1 MFSVFLKRPVMA
13 IVLSLMFLFT
23 GLLAMKSL
31 PVAQFP
37 DIAPPR
43 VTVSVSFP
51 GASADVLV
59 KSSLIL
65 IERAI
70 NGVPGMRYITSDAT
84 SAGEATIQVY
94 FNQGVDPNIAMVN
107 VKARVDQVTS
117 RLPALTN
124 LEGVIVNFVQ
134 PSMLMYVNLFSTDKN
149 ADQKLLYN
157 YAFVNVIPE
166 IQRIKGIAQANILGA
181 RQYAMRIWLNPERMR
196 VYHVSIDDVMKA
208 LGEQSIIGRPG
219 RLGQSTGKA
228 AESKEYVLVYKGRF
242 NKPEEYGEIIIR
254 ASSEGKI
261 LRLKDIAEV
270 DLNSSSYNIYSDKDG
285 YPSASIVLKQNY
297 NTNAQT
303 VIADT
308 KAKLEELKKSFP
320 EGMDYAINYDV
331 SRFVEAS
338 IEQVLHTL
346 VEAFIL
352 VSLVVF
358 IFLGDWRSTLIPVLA
373 VPVSLVGAFA
383 VMSAFGLSINLIT
396 LFALVLAIGIV
407 VDDAI
412 VVVEAVHAKMAD
424 EHCSPYEASR
434 KVLGEIGGAIVA
446 ITLVMVSVFIPIAF
460 MPGPVGVFYREF
472 SITMASSIIIS
483 AIVALSL
490 APVLCAM
497 ILKNTHGQPPRKDP
511 ISLFINGFNLVFEK
525 VTARYIRL
533 MNIIVAR
540 RIVTLLILAVF
551 SFGIFMVSRILPSG
565 FIPGEDQGMI
575 YAIIQTPPG
584 STIEVTNK
592 VARELEML
600 AAEIDGVQSISS
612 LAGYEVLT
620 EGRGSNAGTVVINL
634 KDWSE
639 RKHSVTEIIE
649 ELEKKSHDMG
659 AVIEY
664 FQPPA
669 VPGYGAASGLA
680 FRLVDK
686 TLDTDYYEFDELTK
700 SYMKGLR
707 ERKEL
712 TGLFTFYAANYPQY
726 ELIIDNQLA
735 MQKGININ
743 DVMNHLDILI
753 GSTYEQGFIR
763 FNNFFKVYVQALPQF
778 RRSPEDVLKLFVKN
792 DDGEMVPLSAFMT
805 MVKMQGPNE
814 LTRFNLYNTAAI
826 RAEPAKGYTTGDA
839 INAVLEVAKD
849 TLPKGFDIAWEGL
862 TYDEAGRGNEAV
874 AIFFVVILFVYLVL
888 AAQYESFLLPL
899 AVILSLPPGLFGAFL
914 LLKEL
919 GLANDVY
926 SQLGMVMLVGL
937 LGKNAVLIVEFAS
950 QKQAQGMTVL
960 EAAIAG
966 AQTRFRP
973 ILMTSFAFIAG
984 LVPLAMATGAGAI
997 GNRTIGTS
1005 ALGGMIFG
1013 TVFGVIIIPGLY
1025 YIFAK
1030 LAEGRKLIKDEELNP
1045 YTETY
1050 KYGPPDEIRNED
1062 IGPLSETNKYGPP
1075 KNEIKD

>member
-1 MFSVFLKRPVMA
+1 MFGIFLKRPVLA
-13 IVLSLMFLFT
+13 IVLSLLFVFM

-31 PVAQFP
+31 PVSQFP

-51 GASADVLV
+51 GASAEVLV

-65 IERAI
+65 LERAI

-94 FNQGVDPNIAMVN
+94 FNLGVDPNIAMVN
-107 VKARVDQVTS
+107 VKTRVDQMMS
-117 RLPALTN
+117 RLPVLVQ

-134 PSMLMYVNLFSTDKN
+134 PSMLMYVNLFSKDKD
-149 ADQKLLYN
+149 ADQKLLFN
-157 YAFVNVIPE
+157 YAYVNVIPE
-166 IQRIKGIAQANILGA
+166 IQRITGIAQATILGS
-181 RQYAMRIWLNPERMR
+181 RQYAMRVWMNPERMR
-196 VYHVSIDDVMKA
+196 AYSVSSEEVMKA
-208 LGEQSIIGRPG
+208 LATQSIIGRPG
-219 RLGQSTGKA
+219 RLGQSTGMLA
-228 AESKEYVLVYKGRF
+228 QSKEYVLVYKGRF
-242 NKPEEYGEIIIR
+242 NKPEEYGDIILR
-254 ASSEGKI
+254 AAPTGEI
-261 LRLKDIAEV
+261 LRLKDVAKVTLDSEF
-270 DLNSSSYNIYSDKDG
+270 YNIFSDKDG

-297 NTNAQT
+297 GSNAQV
-303 VIADT
+303 VIENV
-308 KAKLEELKKSFP
+308 KKKLEELKKSFP
-320 EGMDYAINYDV
+320 EGMDYEINYDV

-412 VVVEAVHAKMAD
+412 VVVEAVHAKMAA

-434 KVLGEIGGAIVA
+434 KVLQEIGGAIIA
-446 ITLVMVSVFIPIAF
+446 ITLVMVSVFVPLAF
-460 MPGPVGVFYREF
+460 MPGPVGVFYRQF
-472 SITMASSIIIS
+472 AITMASSIIIS

-490 APVLCAM
+490 TPVLCAM
-497 ILKNTHGQPPRKDP
+497 ILKNTHGQRKRKNP
-511 ISLFINGFNLVFEK
+511 ISLFIDGFNSVFEK
-525 VTARYIRL
+525 VTGSYIKL
-533 MNIIVAR
+533 LNVTVTR
-540 RIVTLLILAVF
+540 RIVTLLVLAGF
-551 SFGIFMVSRILPSG
+551 GFGIFVVDKTLPSG

-592 VARELEML
+592 VARQLEIL
-600 AAEIDGVQSISS
+600 AAEIEGVQSISS

-620 EGRGSNAGTVVINL
+620 EGRGSNAGTVIVNL
-634 KDWSE
+634 KDWSQ
-639 RKHSVTEIIE
+639 RKHSVNEVIH
-649 ELEKKSHDMG
+649 ELEEKAHDLG
-659 AVIEY
+659 AVIEF

-686 TLDTDYYEFDELTK
+686 TLDTDYFEFDELNK
-700 SYMKGLR
+700 KFMDAMR

-726 ELIIDNQLA
+726 ELVIDNRLA
-735 MQKGININ
+735 MQKGVTIE
-743 DVMNHLDILI
+743 DAMNHLDIMI

-763 FNNFFKVYVQALPQF
+763 FNNFFKVYTQAAPEF
-778 RRSPEDVLKLFVKN
+778 RRAPEDVLKYFVKN
-792 DDGEMVPLSAFMT
+792 DKGEMVPYSAFMT
-805 MVKMQGPNE
+805 MVKKQGPNE
-814 LTRFNLYNTAAI
+814 LTRYNLYNTASI
-826 RAEPAKGYTTGDA
+826 RAEPAAGYTTGAA
-839 INAVLEVAKD
+839 IEAIEEVAEA
-849 TLPKGFDIAWEGL
+849 TLPRGFEVAWEGL
-862 TYDEAGRGNEAV
+862 TFDEALRGNEALL
-874 AIFFVVILFVYLVL
+874 IFAVVILFVYLVL
-888 AAQYESFLLPL
+888 AAQYESFALPL
-899 AVILSLPPGLFGAFL
+899 VVLCSLPPGIFGAFL
-914 LLKEL
+914 LLKGL

-926 SQLGMVMLVGL
+926 SQLGMVMLIGL

-950 QKQAQGMTVL
+950 QRQVEGMTVR

-966 AQTRFRP
+966 AKERFRP

-984 LVPLAMATGAGAI
+984 LIPLAMATGAGAV

-1005 ALGGMIFG
+1005 ALGGMLTG
-1013 TVFGVIIIPGLY
+1013 TVFGVIVIPGLY

-1030 LAEGRKLIKDEELNP
+1030 MAEGKKLIQGEDLDPLAE
-1045 YTETY
+1045 TY
-1050 KYGPPDEIRNED
+1050 HYGPDDNE
-1062 IGPLSETNKYGPP
+1062 K
-1075 KNEIKD
+1075 

>member
-242 NKPEEYGEIIIR
+242 NKPEEYGEVIIR

>member
-13 IVLSLMFLFT
+13 IVLSLMFLFM

-65 IERAI
+65 LERAI

-94 FNQGVDPNIAMVN
+94 FDQGVDPNIAMVN
-107 VKARVDQVTS
+107 VKARVDQMTS
-117 RLPALTN
+117 RLPVLTN

-134 PSMLMYVNLFSTDKN
+134 PSMLMYVNIFSTDKN

-166 IQRIKGIAQANILGA
+166 IQRIRGIAQANILGA

-242 NKPEEYGEIIIR
+242 NKPEEYGDVIIR

-303 VIADT
+303 VIAET

-346 VEAFIL
+346 LEAFVL

-358 IFLGDWRSTLIPVLA
+358 IFLGDWRSTLIPILA

-497 ILKNTHGQPPRKDP
+497 ILKNTHGQPKRKDP
-511 ISLFINGFNLVFEK
+511 ISLFINGFNFVFEK
-525 VTARYIRL
+525 VTGRYIRL
-533 MNIIVAR
+533 MNIMVTR

-551 SFGIFMVSRILPSG
+551 SFGIFMVSRFLPSG

-600 AAEIDGVQSISS
+600 AEKIDGVQSISS

-649 ELEKKSHDMG
+649 ELEEKSHDMG

-735 MQKGININ
+735 MQKGVNIN
-743 DVMNHLDILI
+743 DVMNHLDIMI

-778 RRSPEDVLKLFVKN
+778 RRAPEDVLKLFVKN
-792 DDGEMVPLSAFMT
+792 DEGEMVPLSAFMT
-805 MVKMQGPNE
+805 MKKMQGPNE

-862 TYDEAGRGNEAV
+862 TYDEAGRGNEAL

-899 AVILSLPPGLFGAFL
+899 AVILSLPPGIFGAFL

-950 QKQAQGMTVL
+950 QKQAQGMTVMQ
-960 EAAIAG
+960 AAIAG

-984 LVPLAMATGAGAI
+984 LVPLAMATGAGAV

-1030 LAEGRKLIKDEELNP
+1030 LAEGRKLIKDEDLDP
-1045 YTETY
+1045 LTETY
-1050 KYGPPDEIRNED
+1050 KYGPSDEIKNED
-1062 IGPLSETNKYGPP
+1062 IGPLTETYDYGPP

>member
-1 MFSVFLKRPVMA
+1 MFGIFLKRPVLA
-13 IVLSLMFLFT
+13 IVLSLLFIFM

-31 PVAQFP
+31 PVSQFP

-51 GASADVLV
+51 GASAEVLV

-65 IERAI
+65 LERAI

-94 FNQGVDPNIAMVN
+94 FNLGVDPNIAMVN
-107 VKARVDQVTS
+107 VKTRVDQMMS
-117 RLPALTN
+117 RLPVLVQ

-134 PSMLMYVNLFSTDKN
+134 PSMLMYVNLFSKDKD
-149 ADQKLLYN
+149 ADQKLLFN
-157 YAFVNVIPE
+157 YAYVNVIPE
-166 IQRIKGIAQANILGA
+166 IQRITGIAQANILGS
-181 RQYAMRIWLNPERMR
+181 RQYAMRIWMNPERMR
-196 VYHVSIDDVMKA
+196 AYSVSSEEVMKA
-208 LGEQSIIGRPG
+208 LATQSIIGRPG
-219 RLGQSTGKA
+219 RLGQSTGMLA
-228 AESKEYVLVYKGRF
+228 QSKEYVLVYKGRF
-242 NKPEEYGEIIIR
+242 NKPEEYGDI
-254 ASSEGKI
+254 I
-261 LRLKDIAEV
+261 LRAAPTGEILRIKDVAKVTLDSEF
-270 DLNSSSYNIYSDKDG
+270 YNIFSDKDG

-297 NTNAQT
+297 GTNAQV
-303 VIADT
+303 VIENV
-308 KAKLEELKKSFP
+308 KKKLEELKKSFP
-320 EGMDYAINYDV
+320 EGMDYEINYDV

-412 VVVEAVHAKMAD
+412 VVVEAVHAKMAA
-424 EHCSPYEASR
+424 EHCTPYEAAR
-434 KVLGEIGGAIVA
+434 KVLQEIGGAIIA
-446 ITLVMVSVFIPIAF
+446 ITLVMVSVFVPLAF
-460 MPGPVGVFYREF
+460 MPGPVGVFYRQF
-472 SITMASSIIIS
+472 AITMASSITIS

-490 APVLCAM
+490 TPVLCAM
-497 ILKNTHGQPPRKDP
+497 ILKNTHGQRKRKNP
-511 ISLFINGFNLVFEK
+511 INIFIDGFNSVFEK
-525 VTARYIRL
+525 VTGRYIKL
-533 MNIIVAR
+533 LNVTVTR
-540 RIVTLLILAVF
+540 RIVTLLVLAGF
-551 SFGIFMVSRILPSG
+551 GFGIFVVDKTLPSG

-592 VARELEML
+592 VARQLEMI
-600 AAEIDGVQSISS
+600 AAEIEGVQSISS

-620 EGRGSNAGTVVINL
+620 EGRGSNAGTVVVNL
-634 KDWSE
+634 KDWSQRE
-639 RKHSVTEIIE
+639 HSVNQVIH
-649 ELEKKSHDMG
+649 ELEEKAHDLG
-659 AVIEY
+659 AVIEF

-686 TLDTDYYEFDELTK
+686 TLDTDYFEFDELNK
-700 SYMKGLR
+700 KFMAAMR

-726 ELIIDNQLA
+726 ELVIDNKLA
-735 MQKGININ
+735 MQKGVTIE
-743 DVMNHLDILI
+743 DAMNHLDIMI

-763 FNNFFKVYVQALPQF
+763 FNNFFKVYTQAAPEF
-778 RRSPEDVLKLFVKN
+778 RRAPEDVLKYFVKN
-792 DDGEMVPLSAFMT
+792 DEGEMVPYSAFMT
-805 MVKMQGPNE
+805 MVKKQGPNE
-814 LTRFNLYNTAAI
+814 LTRYNLYNTAAI
-826 RAEPAKGYTTGDA
+826 RAEPAPGYTTGAA
-839 INAVLEVAKD
+839 IKAIEEVAEA
-849 TLPKGFDIAWEGL
+849 TLPRGFEVAWEGL
-862 TYDEAGRGNEAV
+862 TFDEALRGNEALL
-874 AIFFVVILFVYLVL
+874 IFAVVILFVYLVL
-888 AAQYESFLLPL
+888 AAQYESFALPL
-899 AVILSLPPGLFGAFL
+899 VVLCSLPPGIFGAFL
-914 LLKEL
+914 LLKGL

-926 SQLGMVMLVGL
+926 SQLGMVMLIGL

-950 QKQAQGMTVL
+950 QKQVEGGMSVR

-966 AQTRFRP
+966 AKERFRP

-984 LVPLAMATGAGAI
+984 LIPLAMATGAGAV

-1005 ALGGMIFG
+1005 ALGGMLIG
-1013 TVFGVIIIPGLY
+1013 TVFGVLVIPGLY

-1030 LAEGRKLIKDEELNP
+1030 MAEGKKLIQGEDLDPLAE
-1045 YTETY
+1045 TY
-1050 KYGPPDEIRNED
+1050 RYGPDDNE
-1062 IGPLSETNKYGPP
+1062 K
-1075 KNEIKD
+1075 

>member
-242 NKPEEYGEIIIR
+242 NKPEEYGEVIIR

-497 ILKNTHGQPPRKDP
+497 ILKNTHGLPPRKDP

-1050 KYGPPDEIRNED
+1050 KYGPDEIKNED

>member
-1 MFSVFLKRPVMA
+1 MFSIFLKRPVMA
-13 IVLSLMFLFT
+13 IVLSLMFLFM
-23 GLLAMKSL
+23 GLLAMKTL
-31 PVAQFP
+31 PISQFP
-37 DIAPPR
+37 DIAPAR
-43 VTVSVSFP
+43 VTVAVSFP
-51 GASADVLV
+51 GASAEVLV

-65 IERAI
+65 LERAI

-107 VKARVDQVTS
+107 VKTRVDQMMS
-117 RLPALTN
+117 RLPVLVE

-134 PSMLMYVNLFSTDKN
+134 PSMLMYVNIFSTDKH
-149 ADQKLLYN
+149 ADQKLLFN
-157 YAFVNVIPE
+157 YAYVNVIPE
-166 IQRIKGIAQANILGA
+166 IQRITGIAQATILGS
-181 RQYAMRIWLNPERMR
+181 RQYAMRVWLNPERMR
-196 VYHVSIDDVMKA
+196 AYKVSAEDVMKA
-208 LGEQSIIGRPG
+208 LADQSIIGRPG

-242 NKPEEYGEIIIR
+242 NKPEEYEDIIIR
-254 ASSEGKI
+254 SSSEGKI
-261 LRLKDIAEV
+261 LRIKDIGEV
-270 DLNSSSYNIYSDKDG
+270 DLNSEFYNIYSDKDG

-303 VIADT
+303 VIAAT
-308 KAKLEELKKSFP
+308 KEKLEELKASFP
-320 EGMDYAINYDV
+320 EGMDYEINYDV

-346 VEAFIL
+346 VEAFVL

-412 VVVEAVHAKMAD
+412 VVVEAVHAKMAE

-446 ITLVMVSVFIPIAF
+446 ITLVMVSVFVPIAF

-472 SITMASSIIIS
+472 SITMASSIVIS

-497 ILKNTHGQPPRKDP
+497 ILKNTHGQPKRKDP
-511 ISLFINGFNLVFEK
+511 ISLFINGFNFVFEK
-525 VTARYIRL
+525 VTGRYVRL
-533 MNIIVAR
+533 MNIMVTR
-540 RIVTLLILAVF
+540 RIVTLLILAGF
-551 SFGIFMVSRILPSG
+551 SFGIFIVGKTLPSG

-592 VARELEML
+592 VARELEL
-600 AAEIDGVQSISS
+600 IAEKIEGVKSISS

-620 EGRGSNAGTVVINL
+620 EGRGSNAGTVIINL

-639 RKHSVTEIIE
+639 RKHSVTDVIE
-649 ELEKKSHDMG
+649 ELEEKTHNMG

-669 VPGYGAASGLA
+669 VPGYGAASGLS

-686 TLDTDYYEFDELTK
+686 TIDTDYYEFDEITK
-700 SYMKGLR
+700 NYMNALR

-726 ELIIDNQLA
+726 ELVIDNKLA
-735 MQKGININ
+735 MQKGVSIN
-743 DVMNHLDILI
+743 DAMNQLDIMI

-763 FNNFFKVYVQALPQF
+763 FNNFFKVYAQALPEF
-778 RRSPEDVLKLFVKN
+778 RRAPEDVLKYFVKN
-792 DDGEMVPLSAFMT
+792 DEGEMVPYSAFMT
-805 MVKMQGPNE
+805 MVKKQGPNE
-814 LTRFNLYNTAAI
+814 LTRYNLYNTASI

-839 INAVLEVAKD
+839 INAVLEVAKE

-862 TYDEAGRGNEAV
+862 TFDEAARGNEAL
-874 AIFFVVILFVYLVL
+874 AIFFVVIVFVYLVL

-899 AVILSLPPGLFGAFL
+899 AVILSLPPGIFGAFL
-914 LLKEL
+914 LLREL

-926 SQLGMVMLVGL
+926 SQLGMVMLIGL

-950 QKQAQGMTVL
+950 QKQAQGMTVMQ
-960 EAAIAG
+960 AAIAG

-1030 LAEGRKLIKDEELNP
+1030 MAEGRKLVKDEDLDP
-1045 YTETY
+1045 LTETY
-1050 KYGPPDEIRNED
+1050 DYGPP
-1062 IGPLSETNKYGPP
+1062 
-1075 KNEIKD
+1075 NEIKD

>member
-1 MFSVFLKRPVMA
+1 MA

-196 VYHVSIDDVMKA
+196 VYHVSIDDVMNA

-511 ISLFINGFNLVFEK
+511 ISLFINGFNFVFEK

-533 MNIIVAR
+533 MNIMIAR

-551 SFGIFMVSRILPSG
+551 SFGIFMVSKILPSG

-1050 KYGPPDEIRNED
+1050 KYGPPDEIKNED